1 MIKKPLHCFLSAAIC
16 LTCHHMSLAQLPMFA
31 APASNVNAMSFYL
44 EGTALETLPDGQSS
58 PSATLAEIDAML
70 HQNNAALTEPAIN
83 RVLTTLKCADKY
95 HVNHNNIL
103 TIIDYSLPSSEKRLW
118 VFDMGTKKLLF
129 HTYVSHGIKSGVL
142 ASDFFSN
149 KYNSKA
155 SSMGLYKTDKVY
167 YGRHGLSL
175 KLAGLEHGF
184 NDNATN
190 RSVVMHGGWYVEDA
204 FIKKYGRAGRS
215 WGCPAVPD
223 HLTTSIINTIKDD
236 ALLVVYY
243 PNEDWLLTSKYQR
256 CDQPAIVSK
265 TTVANAKPNME
276 IRDSILFADLH
287 KNNKLH
293 DNDPIVVLPADTYT
307 TVFHSTAPVD
317 RMLRRQINSKEYIA
331 LSNDELKRMLV
342 SGNETIKTNFS
353 DLCFVVPVLHMI
365 HGYYETNMKL
375 IDLGKIQTITLNT
388 DGYTMHSD
396 KQSDIKLKTTNQF
409 IRWVGL

>member
-1 MIKKPLHCFLSAAIC
+1 MIKKPLYYLLAAATCLSF
-16 LTCHHMSLAQLPMFA
+16 PMITKA
-31 APASNVNAMSFYL
+31 GLSMPLSPDNVMGFYL
-44 EGTALETLPDGQSS
+44 EGSALQTITDGEST
-58 PSATLAEIDAML
+58 PSATLSEIEAML
-70 HQNNAALTEPAIN
+70 HQKDTALPEPVIN
-83 RVLTTLKCADKY
+83 RVLTTIKCADKY

-103 TIIDYSLPSSEKRLW
+103 TIIDYSLPSSVKRLW
-118 VFDMGTKKLLF
+118 VFDMATKKLLF

-142 ASDFFSN
+142 LSDYFSN
-149 KYNSKA
+149 KFNSKA

-184 NDNATN
+184 NDNASN

-223 HLTTSIINTIKDD
+223 HLTSSIINTIKDD

-243 PNEDWLLTSKYQR
+243 PNENWLLSSKYQR
-256 CDQPAIVSK
+256 CDQPTAAVK
-265 TTVANAKPNME
+265 QVGVVTKPVNE
-276 IRDSILFADLH
+276 VRDMILFADLR
-287 KNNKLH
+287 KNNQLN
-293 DNDPIVVLPADTYT
+293 DNDPIVVMPADTYT
-307 TVFHSTAPVD
+307 SIFHTAAPVD
-317 RMLRRQINSKEYIA
+317 RMLRRQISDKEYIA
-331 LSNDELKRMLV
+331 VSNDELKRMITPDDKNTQHNL
-342 SGNETIKTNFS
+342 SALS
-353 DLCFVVPVLHMI
+353 FVVPVLHMI

-375 IDLGKIQTITLNT
+375 INLGSITTITFNT

-396 KQSDIKLKTTNQF
+396 KQSEITLKTTNQF